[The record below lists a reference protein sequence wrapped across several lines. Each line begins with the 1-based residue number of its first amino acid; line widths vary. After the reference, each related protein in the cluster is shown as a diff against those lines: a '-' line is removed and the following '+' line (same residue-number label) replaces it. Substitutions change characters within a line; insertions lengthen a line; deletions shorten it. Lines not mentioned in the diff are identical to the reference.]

1 MSSGAAVSASPTS
14 ESDAQARDIEGA
26 GSPAADALIWLCA
39 AGVGVRTVGGTSFRG
54 FATPAA
60 GRIVVSVDSPT
71 GAVEFA
77 GCLLTGAALHHVG
90 LSPPIIDPEQL
101 ILFRI
106 ESRPWG
112 RP

>member
-1 MSSGAAVSASPTS
+1 MMSSGAAVSASPTS
-14 ESDAQARDIEGA
+14 ESDAQARDIEVIR
-26 GSPAADALIWLCA
+26 SPAAD
-39 AGVGVRTVGGTSFRG
+39 
-54 FATPAA
+54 
-60 GRIVVSVDSPT
+60 
-71 GAVEFA
+71 
-77 GCLLTGAALHHVG
+77 AALHHVG

>member
-1 MSSGAAVSASPTS
+1 MAVLDEYDIAYLKW
-14 ESDAQARDIEGA
+14 DHNRDLVDA
-26 GSPAADALIWLCA
+26 GSQ
-39 AGVGVRTVGGTSFRG
+39 
-54 FATPAA
+54 
-60 GRIVVSVDSPT
+60 VDDGSPT

-77 GCLLTGAALHHVG
+77 ECLLTGAALHHVG

-106 ESRPWG
+106 DATGRRG